1 MKIAERSA
9 TLACPICASD
19 SPFEASFSDVYL
31 YRCPVC
37 DHCFTDP
44 RGISTPESYGPEYF
58 QKNWFHNPNLTLFE
72 ELRKAIVRHS
82 PDASVL
88 DVGCGNG
95 DFLKFLRAREPRL
108 VLTGIDLSPNLPV
121 EGIQFIQGSAL
132 THSISQCFDVVVN
145 LAAIEHISDVRQFAN
160 RLVAFCKT
168 GGLVVTT
175 TVNERGL
182 LYETARLLNRVG
194 YRGPFEQL
202 YSKHHL
208 NHFNIRSLQ
217 RLFEIAGLSTVGLI
231 RHDIPMAA
239 VDFDAS
245 RAVPRSLSRN
255 LLWIGVWG
263 IFLLGRISGR
273 TYLQTL
279 LSRKR

>member
-9 TLACPICASD
+9 TLACPVCASD
-19 SPFEASFSDVYL
+19 SRFEAGFLDVYL

-44 RGISTPESYGPEYF
+44 RRISTPESYGPEYF
-58 QKNWFHNPNLTLFE
+58 QKNWFANPNLTLFE
-72 ELRKAIVRHS
+72 ELRKAIVRHT
-82 PDASVL
+82 PNASVL

-95 DFLKFLRAREPRL
+95 DFLKFLRAREPSL

-121 EGIQFIQGSAL
+121 EGINFIQGSAL

-145 LAAIEHISDVRQFAN
+145 LAVIEHIPDVRQFAN
-160 RLVAFCKT
+160 RLVDSCKT

-175 TVNERGL
+175 TVNEHSL
-182 LYETARLLNRVG
+182 LYDTARLLNRVG
-194 YRGPFEQL
+194 YRTPFEQL
-202 YSKHHL
+202 YSRHHF

-217 RLFEIAGLSTVGLI
+217 RLFDIAGLSTVGLI
-231 RHDIPMAA
+231 RHELPMAA

-245 RAVPRSLSRN
+245 RAVPRNLSRN
-255 LLWIGVWG
+255 LLLMGVGG

-273 TYLQTL
+273 TCLQTL